1 MHLDMTSNDKSKSC
15 KWKLNIY
22 RNIKLIHNCLNV
34 QRKNGAKGEHKNNDI
49 GLRFSPLASM
59 LALLI
64 LHKEVH
70 GYDWRGSY
78 KRVHYIKLLVSAM
91 TRTTT
96 IIVAAAVGV
105 AILVRLAVPHRL
117 EILA

>member
-1 MHLDMTSNDKSKSC
+1 MHLNKTSNDKSKSC
-15 KWKLNIY
+15 KWKLNID
-22 RNIKLIHNCLNV
+22 RNIKLIPNYLNV
-34 QRKNGAKGEHKNNDI
+34 QRKKKARGEHKNNDI
-49 GLRFSPLASM
+49 GPKFSHLASM

-64 LHKEVH
+64 LHKEMH
-70 GYDWRGSY
+70 GYEWRGSY

-91 TRTTT
+91 TGTTT
-96 IIVAAAVGV
+96 ITVAVGV